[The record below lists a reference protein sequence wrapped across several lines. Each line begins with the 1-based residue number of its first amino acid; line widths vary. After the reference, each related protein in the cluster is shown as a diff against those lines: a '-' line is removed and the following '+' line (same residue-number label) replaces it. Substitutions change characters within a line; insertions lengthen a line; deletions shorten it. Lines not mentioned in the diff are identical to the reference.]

1 MKLVLIPLI
10 NNQVNEPDK
19 YFTVSL
25 MVPARQPGVQLG
37 GDTRVNV
44 MDDDGRCLVVQTAT
58 FCCNCF
64 NNATSV
70 RLIYL
75 Q

>member
-25 MVPARQPGVQLG
+25 MLSARQLGVQLEE
-37 GDTRVNV
+37 DTARVNV
-44 MDDDGRCLVVQTAT
+44 MDDDGRCLVVQTT
-58 FCCNCF
+58 
-64 NNATSV
+64 TI
-70 RLIYL
+70 RLL
-75 Q
+75 MF